1 MHRQRGNYS
10 PLWGR
15 YRVTNRRTN
24 EVATVDAEYAGDAVE
39 SLGWRLSE
47 CSTVCVGP
55 YVQLP
60 DGEKQAILRQRWA
73 R

>member
-1 MHRQRGNYS
+1 
-10 PLWGR
+10 
-15 YRVTNRRTN
+15 VTNRRTN
-24 EVATVDAEYAGDAVE
+24 EVATVDAEYADDAVE